1 MNKIISIL
9 AISTIFASSIFSQD
23 LVSSPKVNARKSTN
37 IENGNTKSQSD
48 PIYART
54 TRSSYDNDAVV
65 NMDISLDA
73 LLGQSNVPTAA
84 KVYFS
89 IDSKFDFEDELLDT
103 FEFEASQRQENIS
116 FSLPSGLNSG
126 SYWLIL
132 VAQTEEGV
140 LMSKMAS
147 SKIWVTGEE

>member
-1 MNKIISIL
+1 MNKIISAL
-9 AISTIFASSIFSQD
+9 AISTIFAGSIFSQD
-23 LVSSPKVNARKSTN
+23 LATTTKVNARKSTN
-37 IENGNTKSQSD
+37 IEKSNTKLQSE
-48 PIYART
+48 PLYART
-54 TRSSYDNDAVV
+54 TRSSYDNGAVV
-65 NMDISLDA
+65 NMDVSLDA
-73 LLGQSNVPTAA
+73 LLGQSSVPTST

-89 IDSKFDFEDELLDT
+89 LDSKFDFEDEMLDT

-126 SYWLIL
+126 NYWLIL
-132 VAQTEEGV
+132 VAQTEGGV